1 MMCLTN
7 LKARITKPLLL
18 YMSKKMMMTT
28 PEEVLNSVVEGIN
41 AGDLDSLMTL
51 YEADAC
57 FATQPGQ
64 LAKSLETIRQ
74 SLRGFTDIKDG
85 KFDLKV
91 KRVLQASDVALVISE
106 WSFTGTGP
114 DGNPVNI
121 AAKKSTEVLRQQA
134 DGTWRFVI
142 DNPWGTEY

>member
-1 MMCLTN
+1 
-7 LKARITKPLLL
+7 
-18 YMSKKMMMTT
+18 MSKKMMKMTT
-28 PEEVLNSVVEGIN
+28 PEEVLNSVTEGIN
-41 AGDLDSLMTL
+41 AGDLDALMTL
-51 YEADAC
+51 YETDAC

-64 LAKSLETIRQ
+64 LAKSPETIRR
-74 SLRGFTDIKDG
+74 SLRGFTDMKNG

-91 KRVLQASDVALVISE
+91 KRVLQASDLALVISE
-106 WSFTGTGP
+106 WSFSGTGP

-142 DNPWGTEY
+142 DNPWGTD

>member
-1 MMCLTN
+1 
-7 LKARITKPLLL
+7 
-18 YMSKKMMMTT
+18 MSKKMMMTT
-28 PEEVLNSVVEGIN
+28 PEEVLNSVTEGIN

-57 FATQPGQ
+57 FASQPGQ
-64 LAKSLETIRQ
+64 IAKSPESVRQ
-74 SLRGFTDIKDG
+74 SLRSFIDLKG
-85 KFDLKV
+85 KLDLKV
-91 KRVLQASDVALVISE
+91 KRVLQASDLALVISE
-106 WSFTGTGP
+106 WSFSGTGP

>member
-1 MMCLTN
+1 MTN

-28 PEEVLNSVVEGIN
+28 PEEVLNSVTEGIN

-74 SLRGFTDIKDG
+74 SLRGFTDIKNG

-91 KRVLQASDVALVISE
+91 KRVLQASDLALVISE
-106 WSFTGTGP
+106 WSFSGTGP

-142 DNPWGTEY
+142 DNPWGTE